1 MNILEQSEALK
12 DLPEQVLMREMQMPT
27 GNFPQYL
34 VLTEIKRRKRVRDE
48 FQRQQ
53 AQDMPTVAEE
63 AIQGAGM
70 PPQGVMQMAKSMA
83 PQTSMGQNTSVA
95 DAAPRQPTMGMA
107 EGGITRLREGGGM
120 FGGTMTA
127 IANLKLNHPDV
138 YEAAEAV
145 GDPELLAQVAQSY
158 FRRKME
164 TTIPDETGLE
174 EIETMPETKV
184 PIFGPAYNYL
194 FNKVPMK
201 QAANRFYD
209 IEGRTGEELSK
220 KAKKIQSDR
229 ALQARI
235 DSNLARKKYDEDDPI
250 FAEGMPVSFLPE
262 DQKATFPR
270 KMSIPYEYGL
280 ENPLVGSGSL
290 AKQFAEAE
298 KLAKETEI
306 PPTPKSFSESG
317 LINTTES
324 PKAPLA
330 GPLPTLPEE
339 SLAGIQAQQEQNL
352 RRAFLADETSLGLA
366 DLIDRRDIKDRDP
379 ASEFDKEIA
388 DKYFPE
394 DVNRRALD
402 FLKSDQFTP
411 PSEIYG
417 SSPRAIAALEEED
430 PEVITQISDR
440 LYKEALADEAKKQEQ
455 FFGGL
460 DAEAQAQRDAE
471 IAEQRNMLEQA
482 ALARAGER
490 LKDQQPTKDL
500 TGVAGAIQK
509 GLGYV
514 GDPTLNFLES
524 AVEGAGN
531 IIEKSYDKAKAK
543 AAAKDAE
550 TERAGFISAA
560 EQVAEAE
567 KLAQETEIAPL
578 VSPDKL
584 LNTNKNKQPTGS
596 PTADEAARQKGFST
610 EQWLALAMIG
620 AGISS
625 GDPKDVGPAFKAGLT
640 YLQKDKQGKMAYDAK
655 MKQIDASLKAAGM
668 RSDASEIRTSIAL
681 AKYHNDEAERLENAA
696 FRFDPKSARYID
708 LMRRAKAERDIANDY
723 MSGGSGIVVKDGQI
737 VNDGKIKIG

>member
-145 GDPELLAQVAQSY
+145 GDPEVLAQVAQSY

-174 EIETMPETKV
+174 ELEADRSFDTFRRVFTDPSRRAV
-184 PIFGPAYNYL
+184 
-194 FNKVPMK
+194 
-201 QAANRFYD
+201 
-209 IEGRTGEELSK
+209 SK
-220 KAKKIQSDR
+220 KQLEIEQSQPER
-229 ALQARI
+229 AIQARI

-280 ENPLVGSGSL
+280 ENPLGYSVDGPLGPESL
-290 AKQFAEAE
+290 RSKSD
-298 KLAKETEI
+298 EI
-306 PPTPKSFSESG
+306 KSFSESG

-324 PKAPLA
+324 PRTPLA
-330 GPLPTLPEE
+330 GPPPTLPEE
-339 SLAGIQAQQEQNL
+339 SFANMQAQREQDL

-366 DLIDRRDIKDRDP
+366 DVIDRRDIRRRDP
-379 ASEFDKEIA
+379 ASEIDKKIVDE
-388 DKYFPE
+388 YFPG

-417 SSPRAIAALEEED
+417 TLLGGDVREIAKYQGAS
-430 PEVITQISDR
+430 PEVITQISNR

-455 FFGGL
+455 FFGDL
-460 DAEAQAQRDAE
+460 DQSIIAQNIADAEARVKEAGSGPKPGIVETIGTGTAKLINKLKANVDATDAE
-471 IAEQRNMLEQA
+471 I
-482 ALARAGER
+482 
-490 LKDQQPTKDL
+490 
-500 TGVAGAIQK
+500 
-509 GLGYV
+509 
-514 GDPTLNFLES
+514 
-524 AVEGAGN
+524 
-531 IIEKSYDKAKAK
+531 
-543 AAAKDAE
+543 
-550 TERAGFISAA
+550 ERAGFLSAA
-560 EQVAEAE
+560 EQAAKAEE
-567 KLAQETEIAPL
+567 LAQKTKIPPL
-578 VSPDKL
+578 VTPDKL
-584 LNTNKNKQPTGS
+584 LNINKNKQPTGS

-655 MKQIDASLKAAGM
+655 MKQIDASLKAASM
-668 RSDASEIRTSIAL
+668 RSGASDIRTAIAT
-681 AKYHNDEAERLENAA
+681 AKYYNDEADRLENAA
-696 FRFDPKSARYID
+696 FRVDPTGQSAAFID
-708 LMRRAKAERDIANDY
+708 LMQQAKAARDIANDY